1 MAREI
6 NIGDRVAI
14 FATVGRRIEDRVI
27 LHILTANN
35 PYSIIDPK
43 AKPGDRMR
51 FEGDVVYVDEDL
63 GRVTVQV
70 LGRVTVEASTVELV
84 RKFRRPKGTEPL
96 LDKHL

>member
-84 RKFRRPKGTEPL
+84 RKFQRPKGTAPL
-96 LDKHL
+96 IDERL